1 MSSSDS
7 CFLTCI
13 QVSQEAGQVV
23 WYSHLFCGGQ
33 AAAAAPGPTRWLCS
47 RRPAGDRL
55 SSPSPPPRAG
65 AALPAPRARARTHR
79 RCPCGAA
86 PSCGASWRRLR
97 TPTARSSARASSPAG
112 ADGTRGAGAARGG
125 TAACSPPRRP
135 RTCSC
140 TCSWAGRTGRCCS
153 ARRPARS
160 PRQPPLRTQ
169 AQRVRP
175 AEGLGGPAGQPPAA
189 ASRAPAPHP
198 APHPPGSPSWRRAWP
213 AALASLVGPERG
225 VWQPI

>member
-1 MSSSDS
+1 MWRGAVLRGLLASSSHTH
-7 CFLTCI
+7 C
-13 QVSQEAGQVV
+13 SQQR
-23 WYSHLFCGGQ
+23 
-33 AAAAAPGPTRWLCS
+33 PGKLTRWG
-47 RRPAGDRL
+47 RRHQRRG
-55 SSPSPPPRAG
+55 G
-65 AALPAPRARARTHR
+65 RARRHS
-79 RCPCGAA
+79 GVQ
-86 PSCGASWRRLR
+86 
-97 TPTARSSARASSPAG
+97 PT
-112 ADGTRGAGAARGG
+112 
-125 TAACSPPRRP
+125 RRP